1 MKSEQPWYLRTLT
14 IFGTILLTALLLITT
29 SLQGQTQSGGA
40 PIFGSDGGPEA
51 PDGDPDAGAFGLPSF
66 LKEDDPATDPSLF
79 EPQGEILPE
88 RYLLR
93 SMEWK
98 SPDYSS
104 QDGALGWKKNL
115 FQVPASL
122 ATRVAFWKEIYAKYT
137 TDQGVLHD
145 LDDLT
150 IVYEALDFSLIM
162 KDSRKSLSAKA
173 RARTKLVK
181 ARREEISKRLERL
194 SKMKS
199 EKDIRDEADRKMLA
213 HFTKSF
219 PASLFGKERAREL
232 ATLKA
237 SLKESSRKKRIRFQ
251 LGQRDKFILGIYY
264 SGRYIGAM
272 EKQFRA
278 ERLPVELTRLP
289 FVESSFNTEARS
301 RVGASGIWQF
311 MPRTARPWMMVN
323 RDVDE
328 RNDPMTATGA
338 AARLMRSNF
347 ERLREWPL
355 AMTAYNHGASG
366 IARAVKKTGS
376 TDIAT
381 IIEKYSSRRFGFA
394 SSNFYA
400 CFLAAL
406 EVEKDARKYFGD
418 VKWSVQ
424 FDGREIDLVKPFSW
438 REVVA
443 IYDGETPLAEL
454 QNPHL
459 TKRVRSKNR
468 DIPKGTFIR
477 VPAVRFD
484 IAKDYLSGKISK
496 AEFEQR
502 LLVTP
507 LPRVPGGK

>member
-1 MKSEQPWYLRTLT
+1 MKSEHPRHLSTLT
-14 IFGTILLTALLLITT
+14 IFGTILLTALLLVTT
-29 SLQGQTQSGGA
+29 SLQGQTN
-40 PIFGSDGGPEA
+40 PLIPVFGSDGGPEA
-51 PDGDPDAGAFGLPSF
+51 SEGDPDGVAFGLPAF
-66 LKEDDPATDPSLF
+66 LKDDDPATDPSLF
-79 EPQGEILPE
+79 ESHEEILPE
-88 RYLLR
+88 RYLLS
-93 SMEWK
+93 SMAWK
-98 SPDYSS
+98 TPDYSS
-104 QDGALGWKKNL
+104 QEGALGWRKDL
-115 FQVPASL
+115 FQVPPSL
-122 ATRVAFWKEIYAKYT
+122 ATRVGFWKAIYSKYT

-150 IVYEALDFSLIM
+150 IVYEALDFGLIM
-162 KDSRKSLSAKA
+162 KDTRKSLSAKA

-181 ARREEISKRLERL
+181 SKRDEISKRLERL

-199 EKDIRDEADRKMLA
+199 EKDIRDDADRKLLS
-213 HFTKSF
+213 HFTKAF
-219 PASLFGKERAREL
+219 PAALFGKERAREL
-232 ATLKA
+232 AALKA
-237 SLKESSRKKRIRFQ
+237 NLKESSRKKRIRFQ

-264 SGRYIGAM
+264 SGRYIEAM

-338 AARLMRSNF
+338 AARLMRSNY

-406 EVEKDARKYFGD
+406 EVEREARKYFGD

-424 FDGREIDLVKPFSW
+424 FDGREIDLLKPLAW

-477 VPAVRFD
+477 VPTVRFELT
-484 IAKDYLSGKISK
+484 KEYLSGRLSK
-496 AEFEQR
+496 TEFEQK
-502 LLVTP
+502 LLLAP
-507 LPRVPGGK
+507 LPRKLIGK